1 VLGTIVLQN
10 RNGRIE
16 QKNLLY
22 FEHIVESSLMTCTVL
37 DDLRSRFP
45 GFDNA
50 QLVTIWMDV
59 GPHFRSYQFLAHM
72 AGSWFPALKGK
83 LRICWFPERR
93 GKGEGRSIQSLL
105 I

>member
-1 VLGTIVLQN
+1 
-10 RNGRIE
+10 
-16 QKNLLY
+16 
-22 FEHIVESSLMTCTVL
+22 MTCTVL
-37 DDLRSRFP
+37 DDLRSRFPGCP